1 MSAAD
6 RWAAYT
12 GSVVGAP
19 VEGAD
24 EKFAQLPESE
34 QNAWAAA
41 DAVGVSKPA
50 PVAPAGLK

>member
-12 GSVVGAP
+12 GAVVGAP
-19 VEGAD
+19 VENSG

-34 QNAWAAA
+34 QAAWEAV
-41 DAVGVSKPA
+41 DAVKAAPA
-50 PVAPAGLK
+50 PANIPAPK